1 MIFEI
6 KSIWVGTHINTDVNM
21 RRAQKTIMIYDCWWR
36 GGSLRMNRTLSY
48 IKGITF
54 AFQKPSTKRSEYLL
68 LCTLKFMKKCINCS
82 TISEWFM
89 KLWNW
94 KSTARTELYKLLE
107 MDEKLKL
114 RLLSKQSNIGAAYW
128 KMLTSC
134 LITVSE

>member
-1 MIFEI
+1 MTGWQLKDESYAELYKRNNVCLPKTFNETQRVLTALYFKIYE
-6 KSIWVGTHINTDVNM
+6 KMYKLYSI
-21 RRAQKTIMIYDCWWR
+21 
-36 GGSLRMNRTLSY
+36 
-48 IKGITF
+48 
-54 AFQKPSTKRSEYLL
+54 
-68 LCTLKFMKKCINCS
+68 
-82 TISEWFM
+82 ISEWFM